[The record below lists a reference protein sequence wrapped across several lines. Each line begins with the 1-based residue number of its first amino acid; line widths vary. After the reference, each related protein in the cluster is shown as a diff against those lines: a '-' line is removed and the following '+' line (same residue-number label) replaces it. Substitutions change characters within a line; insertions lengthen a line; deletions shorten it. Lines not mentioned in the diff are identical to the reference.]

1 MLTSNHL
8 TTETATYW
16 NLLKNVSNEVK
27 LRLITLLSQSVSDS
41 TPMYHVIVDKK
52 NTRDFLSK
60 YSGAWKGDDS
70 AEEIISS
77 INAGRNS
84 KNPVS
89 FD

>member
-8 TTETATYW
+8 ATETATYW

-41 TPMYHVIVDKK
+41 TGMYSVISNRE
-52 NTRDFLSK
+52 NTHDFLSK
-60 YSGAWKGDDS
+60 YSGAWKGKDS

-77 INAGRNS
+77 INAGRNC